1 VIIDRTA
8 ESDARC
14 ATDPLTTDRAVLEAV
29 MDTLSEGTIVQSAA
43 GVIEFANTQAQWLFS
58 TPAAELIGRPLVD
71 VVTALRSAG
80 DDFLPAELPC
90 EIARRTGLPVRDV
103 LMGLPGPD
111 GDIRWVVTTAVPV
124 LTTAVDVDLLRVVS
138 TFRDVTEALANENA
152 LQCLESIV
160 ESTDDAIF
168 TTDLDGE
175 IVSWNAG
182 AEGVFGFSPV
192 QIEGSS
198 ARVVLPDLPGDTF
211 GAVTHDPFRG
221 GAYAVRGA
229 ENLLTSGVRRDGV
242 SITVS
247 VSVAPVRDAGHE
259 IIGFSVIARD
269 VTAETETTEL
279 LRRSEQRLAALFR
292 NVNSVVLVVGAD
304 ALVSWA
310 SGSIEQLTGF
320 PSDHYVDR
328 RLHEGLEI
336 DGSTLARIPNG
347 TPEPGSPLVI
357 EIRIRH
363 RDGSW
368 RWVEMSRVDLL
379 DDPSV
384 GGVVVNL
391 HDITER
397 REALDGVTASE
408 RRFRQ
413 IVETTQEGIW
423 TADASGHTTLVNEA
437 MAGMLGY
444 EPHEMEGVRI
454 DAFLPVQ
461 QRELA
466 GKRFARALAGRSD
479 RFELSLL
486 CKDGSE
492 IVARASLSPIWN
504 GSAEGPVTGV
514 MAMMTDITE
523 VRRREEAIRMQASLL
538 ESIGE
543 AVLAVDVD
551 GTLLYANPA
560 TYRLLQWSPDESFD
574 EHAFALAGR
583 HASEAA
589 VRQLVDQLYNEG
601 RWSGELELSRRDG
614 TRFPALVNA
623 SMLYDDSRQPSTI
636 ACVIVDLT
644 ERKRSVRE
652 ARVRAAQQAS
662 VARLAWSALRDQ
674 PLSALCDEAV
684 AEVANVLHVGAAGVF
699 LPERATVAD
708 KLGDARLAH
717 GSGWLEGNA
726 TGITLKPSVCR
737 ALESA
742 EVGEALTFDRG
753 ASGQDRPLL
762 DFADGPEVSTGIALR
777 IDGDDHCYGVLAVC
791 SGPARVVSED
801 DQNFLRAVAAI
812 IGSAFS
818 RHQTN
823 DALVLAEEAERL
835 RLSEGIHDDHL
846 QVMAAVALR
855 LEAFGRTHLLGQQR
869 ASLDVLIGDV
879 RMAAERLRNLIF
891 ELVPEE
897 VDEKNLADLI
907 RRVLDH
913 SSEDANFTFD
923 FEASLNA
930 PLPEAV
936 GVVVLRTAQEAI
948 VNIRKHA
955 HASHVEVHLESTD
968 DATRVRI
975 SDNGVGIP
983 PGELGRSEPGHI
995 GISSMRKRVRR
1006 MGGEWEI
1013 TSDLGVGTTVS
1024 FFVPHS
1030 SSPTEVVDGG
1040 WRTTD

>member
-1 VIIDRTA
+1 VIIDRA
-8 ESDARC
+8 VSSSDDVHGA
-14 ATDPLTTDRAVLEAV
+14 ATLPSDPAVLQTV
-29 MDTLSEGTIVQSAA
+29 METLSEGTIVQSAD
-43 GVIEFANTQAQWLFS
+43 GLIEYANTRAQWLLGV
-58 TPAAELIGRPLVD
+58 PAADLLGKAFVAVTNPLRPD
-71 VVTALRSAG
+71 G
-80 DDFLPAELPC
+80 DDYLPDDLPC
-90 EIARRTGLPVRDV
+90 EVARRTGVAARDV
-103 LMGLPGPD
+103 LIGLPVGD
-111 GDIRWVVTTAVPV
+111 GDVRWVVTSAVPV
-124 LTTAVDVDLLRVVS
+124 MATAETGSLLRVVS

-168 TTDLDGE
+168 TTNVDGE

-182 AEGVFGFSPV
+182 AEEVFGFSPV

-198 ARVVLPDLPGDTF
+198 ARVIFPEIPGEI
-211 GAVTHDPFRG
+211 FRLWSDDEV
-221 GAYAVRGA
+221 ADERAPRF
-229 ENLLTSGVRRDGV
+229 ENILTSAIRRDGL
-242 SITVS
+242 SITAS
-247 VSVAPVRDAGHE
+247 VSVAPVRGPARE
-259 IIGFSVIARD
+259 IIGYSIIARD

-292 NVNSVVLVVGAD
+292 NANSVVLVVGAD

-310 SGSIEQLTGF
+310 SDSIEKLTGF
-320 PSDHYVDR
+320 PSDHYLDR

-336 DGSTLARIPNG
+336 DGTTLARIPNG
-347 TPEPGSPLVI
+347 NPEPGSPLAI
-357 EIRIRH
+357 EMRIRH
-363 RDGSW
+363 RDGGW
-368 RWVEMSRVDLL
+368 RWIEMSRVDLL

-391 HDITER
+391 HEITKR

-423 TADASGHTTLVNEA
+423 TADDTGRTTLVNEA
-437 MAGMLGY
+437 MAAMLGY
-444 EPHEMEGVRI
+444 EADEMIGVRI
-454 DAFLPVQ
+454 DAFLPES
-461 QRELA
+461 QREVA
-466 GKRFARALAGRSD
+466 SKRFDRVMAGRSD
-479 RFELSLL
+479 RFEILL
-486 CKDGSE
+486 TRKDGSE

-504 GSAEGPVTGV
+504 GSAEGPVAGV

-523 VRRREEAIRMQASLL
+523 VRRREEAIRLQASLL

-543 AVLAVDVD
+543 AVVAFGVD
-551 GTLLYANPA
+551 GSFLYANPA
-560 TYRLLQWSPDESFD
+560 TYRLLQRSPDEQFD
-574 EHAFALAGR
+574 VHALEVAGEHADPQRLRELLDEIYATG
-583 HASEAA
+583 S
-589 VRQLVDQLYNEG
+589 
-601 RWSGELELSRRDG
+601 WSGELELTRRDG
-614 TRFPALVNA
+614 SRFPALVNA
-623 SMLYDDSRQPSTI
+623 AMLYDDSGEPATI
-636 ACVIVDLT
+636 AAVIVDLT

-674 PLSALCDEAV
+674 PLSVLCDEAV

-717 GSGWLEGNA
+717 GSGWLD
-726 TGITLKPSVCR
+726 GITTTVTLEPSVCR

-742 EVGEALTFDRG
+742 EVGEALVFDRNE
-753 ASGQDRPLL
+753 SGLARPLL
-762 DFADGPEVSTGIALR
+762 DLADGPDVSTGIALR

-791 SGPARVVSED
+791 SGPVRVMSED

-869 ASLDVLIGDV
+869 DSLNVLINDV

-891 ELVPEE
+891 DLVPEE
-897 VDEKNLADLI
+897 VDEKNLADLT

-913 SSEDANFTFD
+913 ASEDANFTFD
-923 FEASLNA
+923 FESSLDA

-955 HASHVEVHLESTD
+955 HASHVEVFLESTD

-1013 TSDLGVGTTVS
+1013 TSDLGVGTTVT
-1024 FFVPHS
+1024 FHVPHS
-1030 SSPTEVVDGG
+1030 SSPSEVVDRG
-1040 WRTTD
+1040 RRPPA